1 MIGNYEPTSRSSV
14 LKIALVTVRDI
25 GVWAALA
32 SAILFGMGT
41 PLAKGLLGQISP
53 WLLAGL
59 LYAGSGLGLLVYR
72 RVKNLPTPRLSRSES
87 FWFLA
92 AVVCGGFLAPVL
104 LMFGL
109 TGLAASHASLL
120 LNAEAVL
127 TTLLAWALFKE
138 HLGRRIALGMALIVA
153 GALLLSWPADVNAV
167 TQTLALWPALAVLV
181 ACAFWALDNN
191 FTRKVAHADASW
203 IACVKGLAAGGAN
216 LLLALILGAA
226 WPPLAEIS
234 AAMVVGF
241 LAYGVSLA
249 LFVVALRHLG
259 ASRAGA
265 YFSTAPFVGALISVL
280 AFAEPVTWQLCAAT
294 ALMGLGVWLHLTEHH
309 THAHHHTAYSHAH
322 PNVHANAHDGHHMH
336 DLAQGQDHDQEQ
348 DQGQGSVEP
357 HVHHH
362 EALTHEHAHYP
373 DAHHRH
379 GH

>member
-1 MIGNYEPTSRSSV
+1 MEITRFNS
-14 LKIALVTVRDI
+14 KDI

-32 SAILFGMGT
+32 SALLFGAGT
-41 PLAKGLLGQISP
+41 PLAKSLLGQVSP

-72 RVKNLPTPRLSRSES
+72 RIKKLPTPSLNRSES
-87 FWFLA
+87 LWLLA
-92 AVVCGGFLAPVL
+92 AILCGGGIAPVL

-109 TGLAASHASLL
+109 SGLAASHASLL

-127 TTLLAWALFKE
+127 TTLLAWAFFKE
-138 HLGRRIALGMALIVA
+138 HLGRRIAIGMALIVA
-153 GALLLSWPADVNAV
+153 GALLLSWPQAGVDVGLKADE
-167 TQTLALWPALAVLV
+167 LWPALAVVL

-191 FTRKVAHADASW
+191 FTRKVALNDASW
-203 IACVKGLAAGGAN
+203 IACIKGMSAGVTNLVLAFVV
-216 LLLALILGAA
+216 GAA
-226 WPPLAEIS
+226 LPSTASIS

-259 ASRAGA
+259 ASRTGA
-265 YFSTAPFVGALISVL
+265 YFSTAPFVGALVSIL
-280 AFAEPVTWQLCAAT
+280 QFAEPVSWQLLAAS

-309 THAHHHTAYSHAH
+309 AHQHQHRAHSHAH
-322 PNVHANAHDGHHMH
+322 AHVHDEHHLHDHAPGV
-336 DLAQGQDHDQEQ
+336 DAA
-348 DQGQGSVEP
+348 EP
-357 HVHHH
+357 HAHAH
-362 EALTHEHAHYP
+362 EHQSLTHDHAHYP

>member
-1 MIGNYEPTSRSSV
+1 M
-14 LKIALVTVRDI
+14 KITRLNIKDT

-32 SAILFGMGT
+32 SAFLFGAGT
-41 PLAKGLLGQISP
+41 PLAKGLLVQVSP

-59 LYAGSGLGLLVYR
+59 LYAGSGLGLLIYR
-72 RVKNLPTPRLSRSES
+72 LIKKLPTPCLNRSES
-87 FWFLA
+87 LWLIA
-92 AVVCGGFLAPVL
+92 AVVCGGGVAPVL
-104 LMFGL
+104 LLFGL
-109 TGLAASHASLL
+109 TRMAASHTSLL

-138 HLGRRIALGMALIVA
+138 HLGSRIAIGMALIVA
-153 GALLLSWPADVNAV
+153 GALLLSWPQGGVDGGLQADE
-167 TQTLALWPALAVLV
+167 LWPAFAVLL

-191 FTRKVAHADASW
+191 FTRKVALNDASW
-203 IACVKGLAAGGAN
+203 IACIKGMSAGVTNLVLAFVM
-216 LLLALILGAA
+216 GAA
-226 WPPLAEIS
+226 VPSATSVS

-259 ASRAGA
+259 ASRTGA

-280 AFAEPVTWQLCAAT
+280 LFAEPVSWQLGAAS

-309 THAHHHTAYSHAH
+309 AHKHQHRAHSHSHAH
-322 PNVHANAHDGHHMH
+322 VHDEHHLHDHAPGV
-336 DLAQGQDHDQEQ
+336 DA
-348 DQGQGSVEP
+348 SEP
-357 HVHHH
+357 HVHAHDH
-362 EALTHEHAHYP
+362 QPLTHDHAHYP